1 MSDCSAEVPS
11 EHEEDERKNDEVND
25 DNVHAAVN
33 FKYSVNAADYQ
44 PKKYNESYHK
54 ASKLLSRE
62 ERKHSNYM
70 QQPSANDGSGGQ
82 SRKNDN
88 D

>member
-11 EHEEDERKNDEVND
+11 EHEDDDRNNDEVND
-25 DNVHAAVN
+25 EN
-33 FKYSVNAADYQ
+33 VNAADYQ

-62 ERKHSNYM
+62 ESKHNS
-70 QQPSANDGSGGQ
+70 
-82 SRKNDN
+82 
-88 D
+88 